1 MIFVK
6 IGVQWDF
13 CNYLSIIKIEF
24 SWYLF
29 EAHLVPR
36 SELIVITTSTIFVDS
51 ESQKETISRYK
62 ATIRNFPRP
71 ANDHRIVSLPEEIGR
86 AKPTCRRAGT
96 CSARRE
102 FGDSGNRKWCFEAG
116 AGLAEAALA
125 EGAGTAPI
133 VRAVSC
139 YETRRASRERN
150 GELPREEKMAE
161 WREHRERE
169 RERERGSQTAV
180 KQAQTQASFSPRSFP
195 SASLRSSRVRATV
208 CASSFLSFVA
218 FLRAGLAQP
227 GDRAE
232 SKPPYVP
239 GRGPLAVGLLPRGLC
254 PLLSSLQRPSSLPL
268 LSLSPFSSLC
278 STSSRSSSSRSRQRS
293 RPSPRRCREIATR
306 LLSLVSGP
314 TLTSGQTRAAEFSY
328 GG

>member
-13 CNYLSIIKIEF
+13 RNYLSIIKIEF

-169 RERERGSQTAV
+169 REREREAARRRSNRHRPKLPFLLV
-180 KQAQTQASFSPRSFP
+180 LFLLPLSVRPVFVPRCVPRLLF
-195 SASLRSSRVRATV
+195 LLL
-208 CASSFLSFVA
+208 LSFARV
-218 FLRAGLAQP
+218 LPSRGTVPSQNHLMCLAEAPWQ
-227 GDRAE
+227 
-232 SKPPYVP
+232 
-239 GRGPLAVGLLPRGLC
+239 
-254 PLLSSLQRPSSLPL
+254 
-268 LSLSPFSSLC
+268 
-278 STSSRSSSSRSRQRS
+278 
-293 RPSPRRCREIATR
+293 
-306 LLSLVSGP
+306 
-314 TLTSGQTRAAEFSY
+314 
-328 GG
+328 